1 MINLDEYA
9 DVGTHWVALYC
20 KEIESTYFDT
30 FGLEHIPKELEN
42 FIGHKDIKTN
52 TFRIQ
57 SNNSIM

>member
-9 DVGTHWVALYC
+9 DVGTHWVALYW

-52 TFRIQ
+52 IFRIQ